1 MRLTSTTTIIAGG
14 SAVGYYIFQGKRW
27 NGELLEGALAGS
39 DGEMSK
45 SGWSVCCFQ
54 DNSLKYLSMFSFDA
68 YLALQVE
75 SFWGLTSLRFG
86 HLDMK
91 P

>member
-1 MRLTSTTTIIAGG
+1 MVEDLCEVIDCGLISSSHTTLGDECSELMPLSSMLNIRSGLSCRLFW
-14 SAVGYYIFQGKRW
+14 VKM
-27 NGELLEGALAGS
+27 L
-39 DGEMSK
+39 
-45 SGWSVCCFQ
+45 
-54 DNSLKYLSMFSFDA
+54 DNSLKYLSMFSFDV

-75 SFWGLTSLRFG
+75 SFWGLTSLRLG